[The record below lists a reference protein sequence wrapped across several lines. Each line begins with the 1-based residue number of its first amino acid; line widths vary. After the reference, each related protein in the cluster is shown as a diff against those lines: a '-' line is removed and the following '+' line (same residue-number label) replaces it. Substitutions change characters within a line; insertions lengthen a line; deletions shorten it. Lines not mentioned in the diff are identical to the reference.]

1 MARLDPVPVRR
12 GALVAAI
19 VVAAPLRGWDRA
31 NRPIPCPRHLA
42 RVPSDQAQEQQAYSP
57 IGEGFES
64 PLDPRENLKG
74 PCLMWMDAR
83 RFCNR

>member
-12 GALVAAI
+12 GAFIGAI
-19 VVAAPLRGWDRA
+19 VVACLGLGQTARA
-31 NRPIPCPRHLA
+31 QGAAGSDGLPDYPIPA
-42 RVPSDQAQEQQAYSP
+42 TAQQAYSP

-74 PCLMWMDAR
+74 PMPYVDGRAPLLR
-83 RFCNR
+83 